1 MMKDFCM
8 PAKVYVVLTIIG
20 IISSIPFNFQLG
32 ISNVVLSIIVGL
44 ITAVLF
50 TWVIDIVCRYLSVG
64 FAWFLVLGLP
74 IVMMLIIVLGF
85 FSIVNSISP
94 VQKKHHNRRNIR
106 RY

>member
-64 FAWFLVLGLP
+64 FAWFLVFGLP
-74 IVMMLIIVLGF
+74 VIMMLIIVLGLVVVVG
-85 FSIVNSISP
+85 SIYNKS
-94 VQKKHHNRRNIR
+94 KHHQR
-106 RY
+106 RYPNRIH